1 MNYLLQTFECLSACQ
16 GNSNDELLR
25 PVSLITNVSVELGAY
40 QVALE
45 EVLTWLLEAED
56 QLTHH
61 EQIPENLEM
70 LKDLFHSHEVCKLWY
85 FIGCLVERY

>member
-1 MNYLLQTFECLSACQ
+1 MFHTFLQNYDNLNACQ
-16 GNSNDELLR
+16 RSSDEELR
-25 PVSLITNVSVELGAY
+25 PVSSITNVSVELGAY

-56 QLTHH
+56 QLMQR

-70 LKDLFHSHEVCKLWY
+70 LKDLFHAHEVSS
-85 FIGCLVERY
+85 

>member
-1 MNYLLQTFECLSACQ
+1 M
-16 GNSNDELLR
+16 R

-56 QLTHH
+56 QLAQHD
-61 EQIPENLEM
+61 QIPENLEL
-70 LKDLFHSHEVCKLWY
+70 LKDLFHAHEVCFV
-85 FIGCLVERY
+85 FILRTVFI